1 MSQHTDRNDALVR
14 RLLGPFEP
22 ELTCEEC
29 FEHVDR
35 YVELEIADG
44 AERADEAIPG
54 MRAHLEGCLACEEEH
69 RSLHALVRADG
80 RATQRD

>member
-1 MSQHTDRNDALVR
+1 MSEHTDRNDALMR
-14 RLLGPFEP
+14 RLLGPSEP

-35 YVELEIADG
+35 YVELEIG
-44 AERADEAIPG
+44 HGPEHADEAIPG

-69 RSLHALVRADG
+69 GSLLALVRADG
-80 RATQRD
+80 RATHRD